1 MGSLMRTSSG
11 SPILQSII
19 TLENMHDALWMSGD
33 CELLEIASPGT
44 FETVKG

>member
-1 MGSLMRTSSG
+1 
-11 SPILQSII
+11 
-19 TLENMHDALWMSGD
+19 MHDALWMSGD